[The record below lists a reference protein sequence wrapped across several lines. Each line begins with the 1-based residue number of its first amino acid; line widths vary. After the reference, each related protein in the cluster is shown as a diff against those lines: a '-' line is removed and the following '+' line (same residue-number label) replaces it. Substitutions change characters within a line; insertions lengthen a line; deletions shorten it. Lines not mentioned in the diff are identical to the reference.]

1 MSRRGRVWL
10 GRGIVA
16 AISCSGLLLSWAIE
30 RGSVERANRQYR
42 DGAFERAAEVY
53 RARLDDDDNDD
64 GAVRHGL
71 GTALLALADPSAPG
85 ELEVAAASSVVDVR
99 ARALYNR
106 GLWSLR
112 SALDD
117 EAGDSVRVHAAAA
130 VAANRSALRA
140 RPDHADT
147 KWNLAIAQRLLDSID
162 AADRRSGRELQ
173 EGAVETDLV
182 VRSENARDV
191 EENEEIPEEAPREG
205 EDEARAESDGESA
218 LSLAE
223 ADEILGRSHL
233 DPSLIVQK
241 LLALEGRSAWGRR
254 LRRSPTVRR

>member
-1 MSRRGRVWL
+1 VWL

-16 AISCSGLLLSWAIE
+16 AVSCSGLLLSWAVE
-30 RGSVERANRQYR
+30 RGSVERANRLYR
-42 DGAFERAAEVY
+42 DGAFERAAEIY
-53 RARLDDDDNDD
+53 RARLDDDAD

-71 GTALLALADPSAPG
+71 GTALLALADPSAPA
-85 ELEVAAASSVVDVR
+85 ELELAAASPVVDVR

-117 EAGDSVRVHAAAA
+117 EAGDSLRVHAAAA

-173 EGAVETDLV
+173 EGAVETDMV
-182 VRSENARDV
+182 VRSENAQDV
-191 EENEEIPEEAPREG
+191 EGDDEFPEEAPREG
-205 EDEARAESDGESA
+205 EDEARAESDGEAA